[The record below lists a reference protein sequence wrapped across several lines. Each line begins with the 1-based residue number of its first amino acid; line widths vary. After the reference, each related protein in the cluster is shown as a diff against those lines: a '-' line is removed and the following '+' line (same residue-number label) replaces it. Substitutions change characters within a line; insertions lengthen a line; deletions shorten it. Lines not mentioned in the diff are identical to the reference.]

1 MIKKERFKKV
11 AETRTVKILK
21 MVELLG
27 NCSNKNN
34 YEYSDAE
41 IKKIF
46 DAIEKQVKET
56 KKRFEKTARKKEKFS
71 L

>member
-1 MIKKERFKKV
+1 MTKKERFKKV
-11 AETRTVKILK
+11 AETRTVKVLK
-21 MVELLG
+21 MLELLG

-41 IKKIF
+41 VKKIF
-46 DAIEKQVKET
+46 YAIEKQLKET
-56 KKRFEKTARKKEKFS
+56 KNQFEKTVRKKEKFS